1 MAATPATATFPHL
14 GLRPKT
20 LLRRRLRRISVSV
33 SPSGPDETPADD
45 PPVIPS
51 ILVKNTEPE
60 DVARRR
66 SWVEHGWAPWEEIMT
81 PEVAFA
87 RHSLNE
93 GEEVPLQTPESQE
106 AFRMLTPAYREKV
119 ESEPGYE
126 ERLFATRDT
135 PEPLETAWAGE
146 LPLRLVPPRDWPP
159 PGWEVD
165 PGELEF
171 IREAHREFTERL
183 DMEAVAAKGVTY
195 VDKVENAPDDLGLD
209 RYKMFLKQYKEW
221 VEANRDRLEE
231 ESYKFDQDYYPG
243 RRKRGE
249 DYKEDMLELPFFYP
263 GQICCGRVISVH
275 LYQGAFV
282 DIGCVH
288 DGWVPI
294 KGNDWY
300 WIRHHIR
307 PGMKVY
313 VEILAKRDPYR
324 FRFPLEMRFI
334 YPNIDH
340 LIFNRFDYPPIF
352 HRKEDTNPEQLWREG
367 GRSPIPRKKPLKDM
381 EKEPL
386 VSDHPFVE
394 TLWLWHNAEQMIL
407 DHEEENPDK
416 FKDTTYE
423 STVDSSIVHEENRV
437 QHTEGYFKDTL
448 LKKEVVNIDIKE
460 LDLDAARAE
469 RQLIKKLRKEAE
481 ERGEEY
487 KVEKLRRNKE
497 MDEYD
502 LMQWRRSFEEREA
515 LIRDICCRKAFGL
528 PVDEPGRYDVDE
540 TEVYGKDYYDP
551 SKPMYRYDY
560 WGEPK
565 NTEKTKLEREVEFHN
580 QQVIGDAKKWC
591 EMSYDDYVRQK
602 VRMEAA
608 EARERRRKAAE
619 PQGEEEEYD
628 DGMDLDLK
636 KMMDPQAPH
645 NRAAAAINP
654 SIPSPTSSL
663 SSLLHRRRHHSR
675 RATCKAAV
683 CLYFG

>member
-1 MAATPATATFPHL
+1 MATTPPAAATFLHHHLPFPS
-14 GLRPKT
+14 LRPKT
-20 LLRRRLRRISVSV
+20 LARSRLPRRLSASFNP
-33 SPSGPDETPADD
+33 SPPDETPAAD

-51 ILVKNTEPE
+51 ISIKNTEPE
-60 DVARRR
+60 EVARRR

-93 GEEVPLQTPESQE
+93 GEEVPLQSPESLE
-106 AFRMLTPAYREKV
+106 AFRMLTPAYRKKV
-119 ESEPGYE
+119 EADPEYF

-135 PEPLETAWAGE
+135 PEPLETTWAGR

-165 PGELEF
+165 PDELEF
-171 IREAHREFTERL
+171 IREAHRAASERL
-183 DMEAVAAKGVTY
+183 DMEAAAAAGVTN
-195 VDKVENAPDDLGLD
+195 VEKLEDAPQDLALD

-221 VEANRDRLEE
+221 VEANRDRLEQ
-231 ESYKFDQDYYPG
+231 ESYQFDQDYYPG
-243 RRKRGE
+243 RRKRGK
-249 DYKEDMLELPFFYP
+249 DYREDMHELPFYYP
-263 GQICCGRVISVH
+263 GQICYGQVTTVH
-275 LYQGAFV
+275 LHQGAFV

-288 DGWVPI
+288 EGWVPI

-300 WIRHHIR
+300 WIRHHIK

-324 FRFPLEMRFI
+324 FRFPLEMRFV

-340 LIFNRFDYPPIF
+340 LIFNRFDFPPIF
-352 HRKEDTNPEQLWREG
+352 HRKEDTNLEQLWREG
-367 GRSPIPRKKPLKDM
+367 GRPPIPRKKPLKDM

-386 VSDHPFVE
+386 VSDHPFVD
-394 TLWLWHNAEQMIL
+394 TLWEWHNAEQMIL
-407 DHEEENPDK
+407 DYEEQNPDK

-423 STVDSSIVHEENRV
+423 STVDASSFDEENRV
-437 QHTEGYFKDTL
+437 EYTEGYFKETL
-448 LKKEVVNIDIKE
+448 VKKKVVNVNIKE

-469 RQLIKKLRKEAE
+469 RQLIKKMKKEAE

-487 KVEKLRRNKE
+487 KVDKLRRNKE

-515 LIRDICCRKAFGL
+515 LIRDICCRKALGL
-528 PVDEPGRYDVDE
+528 PIEEPGRYDVDE
-540 TEVYGKDYYDP
+540 TEVFGKDYYDP
-551 SKPMYRYDY
+551 EKPMYRYDY

-580 QQVIGDAKKWC
+580 QQVVGDAKKWC
-591 EMSYDDYVRQK
+591 EMSYDEYIHRK
-602 VRMEAA
+602 LRLEAA
-608 EARERRRKAAE
+608 EARERQRKASE
-619 PQGEEEEYD
+619 PQGEEEEEYD

-636 KMMDPQAPH
+636 KMTDPRAPH
-645 NRAAAAINP
+645 NRFYI
-654 SIPSPTSSL
+654 T
-663 SSLLHRRRHHSR
+663 
-675 RATCKAAV
+675 K
-683 CLYFG
+683 

>member
-1 MAATPATATFPHL
+1 MATTPPAAATFLHHHLPLPSIRPRTF
-14 GLRPKT
+14 LRP
-20 LLRRRLRRISVSV
+20 RPRRLAASVNP
-33 SPSGPDETPADD
+33 SPPDETPAAD

-51 ILVKNTEPE
+51 ISIKNTEPE
-60 DVARRR
+60 EVARRR

-93 GEEVPLQTPESQE
+93 GEEVPLQSPESLE
-106 AFRMLTPAYREKV
+106 AFRMLTPAYRKKV
-119 ESEPGYE
+119 EDEPGYI

-135 PEPLETAWAGE
+135 PEPLETTWAGR

-165 PGELEF
+165 PDELEF
-171 IREAHREFTERL
+171 IREAHRAASERL
-183 DMEAVAAKGVTY
+183 DMEAAAAAGVTN
-195 VDKVENAPDDLGLD
+195 VEKLEDAPEDLALD

-221 VEANRDRLEE
+221 VEANRDRLEQ
-231 ESYKFDQDYYPG
+231 ESYQYDQDYYPG
-243 RRKRGE
+243 RRKRGK
-249 DYKEDMLELPFFYP
+249 DYREDMHELPFYYP
-263 GQICCGRVISVH
+263 GQICYGQVTTVH

-288 DGWVPI
+288 EGWVPI

-300 WIRHHIR
+300 WIRHHIK

-324 FRFPLEMRFI
+324 FRFPLEMRFV

-340 LIFNRFDYPPIF
+340 LIFNRFDFPPIF

-367 GRSPIPRKKPLKDM
+367 GRPPIPRKKPEKDM

-386 VSDHPFVE
+386 VSDHPFVD
-394 TLWLWHNAEQMIL
+394 TLWEWHNAEQMIL
-407 DHEEENPDK
+407 DYEEQNPDK

-423 STVDSSIVHEENRV
+423 STVDASSFDEENRV
-437 QHTEGYFKDTL
+437 EYTEGYFKETL
-448 LKKEVVNIDIKE
+448 LKKKVVNVNIKE

-469 RQLIKKLRKEAE
+469 RQLIKKLKKEAE

-487 KVEKLRRNKE
+487 KVDKLRRNKE

-515 LIRDICCRKAFGL
+515 LIRDICCRKALGL
-528 PVDEPGRYDVDE
+528 PIEEPGRYDVDE

-551 SKPMYRYDY
+551 EKPMYRYDY

-565 NTEKTKLEREVEFHN
+565 NTEKTRLERDVERHN
-580 QQVIGDAKKWC
+580 QQVVGDAKKWC
-591 EMSYDDYVRQK
+591 EMSYDDYIRK
-602 VRMEAA
+602 KLELEAA
-608 EARERRRKAAE
+608 EARERQRKASE
-619 PQGEEEEYD
+619 PQEEEDEYD

-636 KMMDPQAPH
+636 KMTDPRAPH
-645 NRAAAAINP
+645 NRFFI
-654 SIPSPTSSL
+654 T
-663 SSLLHRRRHHSR
+663 
-675 RATCKAAV
+675 K
-683 CLYFG
+683 

>member
-1 MAATPATATFPHL
+1 MATTPAAATFLHHHLPLPRLGPKPHL
-14 GLRPKT
+14 RP
-20 LLRRRLRRISVSV
+20 RLHRLVASV
-33 SPSGPDETPADD
+33 SPSPPDETPAAD
-45 PPVIPS
+45 PPVLPS
-51 ILVKNTEPE
+51 ISIKNTEPE
-60 DVARRR
+60 EVARRR
-66 SWVEHGWAPWEEIMT
+66 SWVEHGWAPWEEVMT

-93 GEEVPLQTPESQE
+93 GEEVPLQSPESLE
-106 AFRMLTPAYREKV
+106 AFRMLTPAYRKKV
-119 ESEPGYE
+119 EAEPGYM

-135 PEPLETAWAGE
+135 PEPLETTWAGQ

-165 PGELEF
+165 PDELEF
-171 IREAHREFTERL
+171 IREAHRMESERL
-183 DMEAVAAKGVTY
+183 DMEAVAAAGVTN
-195 VDKVENAPDDLGLD
+195 VEKLEDAPQDLALE

-221 VEANRDRLEE
+221 VEANRDRLEK
-231 ESYKFDQDYYPG
+231 ESYQFDQDYYPG
-243 RRKRGE
+243 RRKRGK
-249 DYKEDMLELPFFYP
+249 DYKEDMHELPFYYP
-263 GQICCGRVISVH
+263 GQICYGQVTTVH
-275 LYQGAFV
+275 LHQGAFV

-300 WIRHHIR
+300 WIRHHIK

-340 LIFNRFDYPPIF
+340 LIFNRFDFPPIF

-367 GRSPIPRKKPLKDM
+367 GRPPIPRKKPLTDM

-394 TLWLWHNAEQMIL
+394 TLWEWHNVEQMIL
-407 DHEEENPDK
+407 DYEEQNPEK

-423 STVDSSIVHEENRV
+423 STVDTTPSFNEENRV
-437 QHTEGYFKDTL
+437 EYTEGYFKETL
-448 LKKEVVNIDIKE
+448 LKKKVVNINIEE

-469 RQLIKKLRKEAE
+469 RQLIKKLKKEAE

-487 KVEKLRRNKE
+487 KVGKLRRNKE

-515 LIRDICCRKAFGL
+515 LIRDICCRKALGL
-528 PVDEPGRYDVDE
+528 PIEEPGRYDVDE

-551 SKPMYRYDY
+551 EKPMYRYDY

-580 QQVIGDAKKWC
+580 QQIVGDAKKWC
-591 EMSYDDYVRQK
+591 EMSYDDYVRKKQ
-602 VRMEAA
+602 RLEAA
-608 EARERRRKAAE
+608 EARARQNAASE
-619 PQGEEEEYD
+619 AHEEEEYD
-628 DGMDLDLK
+628 DDMDLDLM
-636 KMMDPQAPH
+636 KMTDPRAPH
-645 NRAAAAINP
+645 NRYYI
-654 SIPSPTSSL
+654 T
-663 SSLLHRRRHHSR
+663 
-675 RATCKAAV
+675 K
-683 CLYFG
+683 

>member
-1 MAATPATATFPHL
+1 MATTPPAAATFLHHHL
-14 GLRPKT
+14 PLPSIRPRT
-20 LLRRRLRRISVSV
+20 LLRPRPRRLAASVNP
-33 SPSGPDETPADD
+33 SPPDETPAAD

-51 ILVKNTEPE
+51 ISIKNTEPE
-60 DVARRR
+60 EVARRR

-93 GEEVPLQTPESQE
+93 GEEVPLQSPESLE
-106 AFRMLTPAYREKV
+106 AFRMLTPAYRKKV
-119 ESEPGYE
+119 EDEPGYI

-135 PEPLETAWAGE
+135 PEPLETTWAGR

-165 PGELEF
+165 PDELEF
-171 IREAHREFTERL
+171 IREAHRAASERL
-183 DMEAVAAKGVTY
+183 DMEAAAAAGVTN
-195 VDKVENAPDDLGLD
+195 VEKLEDAPEDLALD

-221 VEANRDRLEE
+221 VEANRDRLEQ
-231 ESYKFDQDYYPG
+231 ESYQYDQDYYPG
-243 RRKRGE
+243 RRKRGK
-249 DYKEDMLELPFFYP
+249 DYREDMHELPFYYP
-263 GQICCGRVISVH
+263 GQICYGQVTTVH

-288 DGWVPI
+288 EGWVPI

-300 WIRHHIR
+300 WIRHHIK

-324 FRFPLEMRFI
+324 FRFPLEMRFV

-340 LIFNRFDYPPIF
+340 LIFNRFDFPPIF

-367 GRSPIPRKKPLKDM
+367 GRPPIPRKKPEKDM

-386 VSDHPFVE
+386 VSDHPFVD
-394 TLWLWHNAEQMIL
+394 TLWEWHNAEQMIL
-407 DHEEENPDK
+407 DYEEQNPDK

-423 STVDSSIVHEENRV
+423 STVDASSFDEENRV
-437 QHTEGYFKDTL
+437 EYTEGYFKETL
-448 LKKEVVNIDIKE
+448 LKKKVVNVNIKE

-469 RQLIKKLRKEAE
+469 RQLIKKLKKEAE

-487 KVEKLRRNKE
+487 KVDKLRRNKE

-515 LIRDICCRKAFGL
+515 LIRDICCRKALGL
-528 PVDEPGRYDVDE
+528 PIEEPGRYDVDE

-551 SKPMYRYDY
+551 EKPMYRYDY

-565 NTEKTKLEREVEFHN
+565 NTEKTRLERDVERHN
-580 QQVIGDAKKWC
+580 QQVVGDAKKWC
-591 EMSYDDYVRQK
+591 EMSYDDYIRK
-602 VRMEAA
+602 KLELEAA
-608 EARERRRKAAE
+608 EARERQRKASE
-619 PQGEEEEYD
+619 PQEEEDEYD

-636 KMMDPQAPH
+636 KMTDPRAPH
-645 NRAAAAINP
+645 NRFFI
-654 SIPSPTSSL
+654 T
-663 SSLLHRRRHHSR
+663 
-675 RATCKAAV
+675 K
-683 CLYFG
+683 

>member
-1 MAATPATATFPHL
+1 MATTPPAAATFLHHHL
-14 GLRPKT
+14 PLPSLRPRT
-20 LLRRRLRRISVSV
+20 LLRPRPRRLAASVNP
-33 SPSGPDETPADD
+33 SPPDETPAAD

-51 ILVKNTEPE
+51 ISIKNTEPE
-60 DVARRR
+60 EVARRR
-66 SWVEHGWAPWEEIMT
+66 SWVEHGWAPWEEVMT

-93 GEEVPLQTPESQE
+93 GEEVPLQSPESLE
-106 AFRMLTPAYREKV
+106 AFRMLTPAYQKKV
-119 ESEPGYE
+119 EAEPGYI

-135 PEPLETAWAGE
+135 PEPLETTWAGR

-165 PGELEF
+165 PDELEF
-171 IREAHREFTERL
+171 IREAHRAASERL
-183 DMEAVAAKGVTY
+183 DMEAAAAAGVTN
-195 VDKVENAPDDLGLD
+195 VEKLEDAPEDLALD

-221 VEANRDRLEE
+221 VEANRDRLEQ
-231 ESYKFDQDYYPG
+231 ESYQH
-243 RRKRGE
+243 
-249 DYKEDMLELPFFYP
+249 ELPFYYP
-263 GQICCGRVISVH
+263 GQICYGQVTTIH

-288 DGWVPI
+288 EGWVPI

-300 WIRHHIR
+300 WIRHHIK

-324 FRFPLEMRFI
+324 FRFPLEMRFV

-340 LIFNRFDYPPIF
+340 LIFNRFDFPPIF

-367 GRSPIPRKKPLKDM
+367 GRPPIPRKKPLKDM

-386 VSDHPFVE
+386 VSDHPFVD
-394 TLWLWHNAEQMIL
+394 TLWEWHNAEQMIL
-407 DHEEENPDK
+407 DYEEQNPDK
-416 FKDTTYE
+416 FRDTTYE
-423 STVDSSIVHEENRV
+423 STVDASSFDEQNRIEY
-437 QHTEGYFKDTL
+437 TEGYFKETL
-448 LKKEVVNIDIKE
+448 LKKKVVNVNIKE

-469 RQLIKKLRKEAE
+469 RQLIKKLKKEAE

-487 KVEKLRRNKE
+487 RVGKLRRNKE

-515 LIRDICCRKAFGL
+515 LIRDICCRKALGL
-528 PVDEPGRYDVDE
+528 PIEEPGRYDVDE

-551 SKPMYRYDY
+551 EKPMYRYDY

-565 NTEKTKLEREVEFHN
+565 NTEKTRLERDVERHN
-580 QQVIGDAKKWC
+580 QQIVGDAKKWC
-591 EMSYDDYVRQK
+591 EMSYDDYIRK
-602 VRMEAA
+602 KLRLEAA
-608 EARERRRKAAE
+608 EARERQRKASE
-619 PQGEEEEYD
+619 PQEEEEYD

-636 KMMDPQAPH
+636 KMTDPRAPH
-645 NRAAAAINP
+645 NRFFI
-654 SIPSPTSSL
+654 T
-663 SSLLHRRRHHSR
+663 
-675 RATCKAAV
+675 K
-683 CLYFG
+683 

>member
-1 MAATPATATFPHL
+1 MATTPPAAATFLHHHL
-14 GLRPKT
+14 PLPSIRPRT
-20 LLRRRLRRISVSV
+20 LLRPRPRRLAASVNP
-33 SPSGPDETPADD
+33 SPPDETPAAD

-51 ILVKNTEPE
+51 ISIKNTEPE
-60 DVARRR
+60 EVARRR

-93 GEEVPLQTPESQE
+93 GEEVPLQSPESLE
-106 AFRMLTPAYREKV
+106 AFRMLTPAYRKKV
-119 ESEPGYE
+119 EDEPGYI

-135 PEPLETAWAGE
+135 PEPLETTWAGR

-165 PGELEF
+165 PDELEF
-171 IREAHREFTERL
+171 IREAHRAASERL
-183 DMEAVAAKGVTY
+183 DMEAAAAAGVTN
-195 VDKVENAPDDLGLD
+195 VEKLEDAPEDLALD

-221 VEANRDRLEE
+221 VEANRDRLEQ
-231 ESYKFDQDYYPG
+231 ESYQYDQDYYPG
-243 RRKRGE
+243 RRKRGK
-249 DYKEDMLELPFFYP
+249 DYREDMHELPFYYP
-263 GQICCGRVISVH
+263 GQICYGQVTTVH

-288 DGWVPI
+288 EGWVLI

-300 WIRHHIR
+300 WIRHHIK

-324 FRFPLEMRFI
+324 FRFPLEMRFV

-340 LIFNRFDYPPIF
+340 LIFNRFDFPPIF

-367 GRSPIPRKKPLKDM
+367 GRPPIPRKKPEKDM

-386 VSDHPFVE
+386 VSDHPFVD
-394 TLWLWHNAEQMIL
+394 TLWEWHNAEQMIL
-407 DHEEENPDK
+407 DYEEQNPDK

-423 STVDSSIVHEENRV
+423 STVDASSFDEENRV
-437 QHTEGYFKDTL
+437 EYTEGYFKETL
-448 LKKEVVNIDIKE
+448 LKKKVVNVNIKE

-469 RQLIKKLRKEAE
+469 RQLIKKLKKEAE

-487 KVEKLRRNKE
+487 KVDKLRRNKE

-515 LIRDICCRKAFGL
+515 LIRDICCRKALGL
-528 PVDEPGRYDVDE
+528 PIEEPGRYDVDE

-551 SKPMYRYDY
+551 EKPMYRYDY

-565 NTEKTKLEREVEFHN
+565 NTEKTRLERDVERHN
-580 QQVIGDAKKWC
+580 QQVVGDAKKWC
-591 EMSYDDYVRQK
+591 EMSYDDYIRK
-602 VRMEAA
+602 KLELEAA
-608 EARERRRKAAE
+608 EARERQRKASE
-619 PQGEEEEYD
+619 PQEEEDEYD

-636 KMMDPQAPH
+636 KMTDPRAPH
-645 NRAAAAINP
+645 NRFFI
-654 SIPSPTSSL
+654 T
-663 SSLLHRRRHHSR
+663 
-675 RATCKAAV
+675 K
-683 CLYFG
+683 

>member
-1 MAATPATATFPHL
+1 MATTPPTAATFLHHHL
-14 GLRPKT
+14 PLPSIRPRT
-20 LLRRRLRRISVSV
+20 LLRPRPRRLAASINP
-33 SPSGPDETPADD
+33 SPPDETPAAD
-45 PPVIPS
+45 PPVVPS
-51 ILVKNTEPE
+51 ISIKNTEPE
-60 DVARRR
+60 EVARRR
-66 SWVEHGWAPWEEIMT
+66 SWVEHGWAPWEEVMT

-93 GEEVPLQTPESQE
+93 GEEVPLQSPESLE
-106 AFRMLTPAYREKV
+106 AFRMLTPAYRKKV
-119 ESEPGYE
+119 EAEPGYI

-135 PEPLETAWAGE
+135 PEPLETTWAGR

-165 PGELEF
+165 PDELEF
-171 IREAHREFTERL
+171 IREAHRAASERL
-183 DMEAVAAKGVTY
+183 DMEAAAAAGVTN
-195 VDKVENAPDDLGLD
+195 VEKLEDAPEDLALD

-221 VEANRDRLEE
+221 VEANRDRLEQ
-231 ESYKFDQDYYPG
+231 ESYQYDQDYYPG
-243 RRKRGE
+243 RRKRGK
-249 DYKEDMLELPFFYP
+249 DYREDMHELPFYYP
-263 GQICCGRVISVH
+263 GQICYGQVTTVH

-288 DGWVPI
+288 EGWVPI

-300 WIRHHIR
+300 WIRHHIK

-324 FRFPLEMRFI
+324 FRFPLEMRFV

-340 LIFNRFDYPPIF
+340 LIFSRFDFPPIF

-367 GRSPIPRKKPLKDM
+367 GRPPIPRKKPEKDM

-386 VSDHPFVE
+386 VSDHPFVD
-394 TLWLWHNAEQMIL
+394 TLWEWHNAEQMIL
-407 DHEEENPDK
+407 DYEEQNPDK

-423 STVDSSIVHEENRV
+423 STVDASSFDEESRV
-437 QHTEGYFKDTL
+437 EYTEGYFKETL
-448 LKKEVVNIDIKE
+448 LKKKVVNVNIKE
-460 LDLDAARAE
+460 LDLEAARAE
-469 RQLIKKLRKEAE
+469 RQLITKFKKEAE

-515 LIRDICCRKAFGL
+515 LIRDICCRKALGL
-528 PVDEPGRYDVDE
+528 PIEEPGRYDVDE

-551 SKPMYRYDY
+551 EKPMYRYDY

-565 NTEKTKLEREVEFHN
+565 NTEKTRLERDVERHN
-580 QQVIGDAKKWC
+580 QQVVGDAKKWC
-591 EMSYDDYVRQK
+591 EMSYDDYIRKKLQL
-602 VRMEAA
+602 EAA
-608 EARERRRKAAE
+608 EARERQRKASE
-619 PQGEEEEYD
+619 PQEEEDEYD

-636 KMMDPQAPH
+636 KMTDPRAPH
-645 NRAAAAINP
+645 NRFFI
-654 SIPSPTSSL
+654 T
-663 SSLLHRRRHHSR
+663 
-675 RATCKAAV
+675 K
-683 CLYFG
+683 

>member
-1 MAATPATATFPHL
+1 MATTPPTAATFLHHHL
-14 GLRPKT
+14 PLPSIRPRT
-20 LLRRRLRRISVSV
+20 LLRPRPRRLAASINP
-33 SPSGPDETPADD
+33 SPPDETPAAD
-45 PPVIPS
+45 PPVVPS
-51 ILVKNTEPE
+51 ISIKNTEPE
-60 DVARRR
+60 EVARRR
-66 SWVEHGWAPWEEIMT
+66 SWVEHGWAPWEEVMT

-93 GEEVPLQTPESQE
+93 GEEVPLQSPESLE
-106 AFRMLTPAYREKV
+106 AFRMLTPAYRKKV
-119 ESEPGYE
+119 EAEPGYI

-135 PEPLETAWAGE
+135 PEPLETTWAGR

-165 PGELEF
+165 PDELEF
-171 IREAHREFTERL
+171 IREAHRAASERL
-183 DMEAVAAKGVTY
+183 DMEAAAAAGVTN
-195 VDKVENAPDDLGLD
+195 VEKLEDAPEDLALD

-221 VEANRDRLEE
+221 VEANRDRLEQ
-231 ESYKFDQDYYPG
+231 ESYQYDQDYYPG
-243 RRKRGE
+243 RRKRGK
-249 DYKEDMLELPFFYP
+249 DYREDMHELPFYYP
-263 GQICCGRVISVH
+263 GQICYGQVTTVH

-288 DGWVPI
+288 EGWVPI

-300 WIRHHIR
+300 WIRHHIK

-324 FRFPLEMRFI
+324 FRLPLEMRFV

-340 LIFNRFDYPPIF
+340 LIFNRFDFPPIF

-367 GRSPIPRKKPLKDM
+367 GRPPIPRKKPEKDM

-386 VSDHPFVE
+386 VSDHPFVD
-394 TLWLWHNAEQMIL
+394 TLWEWHNAEQMIL
-407 DHEEENPDK
+407 DYEEQNPDK

-423 STVDSSIVHEENRV
+423 STVDASSFDEENRV
-437 QHTEGYFKDTL
+437 EYTEGYFKETL
-448 LKKEVVNIDIKE
+448 LKKKVVNVNIKE
-460 LDLDAARAE
+460 LDLEAARAE
-469 RQLIKKLRKEAE
+469 RRLITKLKKEAE

-515 LIRDICCRKAFGL
+515 LIRDICCRKALGL
-528 PVDEPGRYDVDE
+528 PIEEPGRYDVDE

-551 SKPMYRYDY
+551 EKPMYRYDY

-565 NTEKTKLEREVEFHN
+565 NTEKTRLERDVERHN
-580 QQVIGDAKKWC
+580 QQVVGDAKKWC
-591 EMSYDDYVRQK
+591 EMSYDDYIRKKLQL
-602 VRMEAA
+602 EAA
-608 EARERRRKAAE
+608 EARERQRKASE
-619 PQGEEEEYD
+619 PQEEEDEYD

-636 KMMDPQAPH
+636 KMTDPRAPH
-645 NRAAAAINP
+645 NRFFI
-654 SIPSPTSSL
+654 T
-663 SSLLHRRRHHSR
+663 
-675 RATCKAAV
+675 K
-683 CLYFG
+683 